1 MNNVGRISY
10 SDLNGGL
17 GNGCGPTL
25 ICGILFFVAVFFA
38 SCKTVKEAEIIKEE
52 KTEVETDS
60 TDVSTFHVD
69 TARTEHSKQESEKEK
84 TNTESHTEKRDSFV
98 TVVDQNGN
106 VVGTK
111 EYHWLRESLREISER
126 ERILSDSLATYRHI
140 SDSLNS
146 YRTKLDSLS
155 SLSKKEKTVKVEK
168 EQSIGEKIKTFF
180 ANAIIGVI
188 SFVLI
193 VTVVRL
199 IRKRLRR

>member
-1 MNNVGRISY
+1 MNKAGRISY

-38 SCKTVKEAEIIKEE
+38 SCKTVRQAEIIKEE
-52 KTEVETDS
+52 KTEIRSDS
-60 TDVSTFHVD
+60 ADVSTAHVD
-69 TARTEHSKQESEKEK
+69 TARTEHSKQESETEK

-106 VVGTK
+106 VIGTK
-111 EYHWLRESLREISER
+111 EYHWLRESLREVSER
-126 ERILSDSLATYRHI
+126 ERILRDSLATYRHI
-140 SDSLNS
+140 SDSLS
-146 YRTKLDSLS
+146 YYRAKLDSLS
-155 SLSKKEKTVKVEK
+155 SLSQKEKIVEMEK

-180 ANAIIGVI
+180 SNAIVGVI

-193 VTVVRL
+193 VIFVIL
-199 IRKRLRR
+199 IGKKLRR